1 MLMQGESAKSAVPE
15 TQVCEF
21 ISAPVR
27 ANQPVALIPLW
38 IPRVLIAMDTALLGT
53 GLWLS
58 VFSPLAGSVAAT
70 VVTSILVLI
79 GAGLACVAVRLWH

>member
-1 MLMQGESAKSAVPE
+1 MLMQGESSKSAVPE
-15 TQVCEF
+15 AQVCEF

-38 IPRVLIAMDTALLGT
+38 IPRVLIAMDTALLGA

-70 VVTSILVLI
+70 VVTSILALI